1 MSSLADEDERD
12 VREQLRLTQEALR
25 KSERVALA
33 GRFSGAIMHEINNPL
48 EAITNLVYLAH
59 LQADDPDRVRD
70 YLRQAEEQLA
80 IVQSIARKTLDF
92 YRDKQVVSDVDL
104 VELLEV
110 ALRIHTKHISNK
122 RIDIHRRI
130 PEKLIIQG
138 NSSELLEVLSNLI
151 VNALEALSSHGTL
164 YIRLRSGKDEARMT
178 VAETMAAAFRKK
190 SAEVFSMLSIPAN
203 ARMEPAWVFGFRRG
217 SSRNITAGSAGA
229 VLFDRDVVGRYSV
242 SASPLVENETF
253 IVCRSVLCARLRE
266 TKPNS

>member
-1 MSSLADEDERD
+1 MSSLADGDERD
-12 VREQLRLTQEALR
+12 VREQLRLTHEALR

-92 YRDKQVVSDVDL
+92 YREKQVVSDVDL

-122 RIDIHRRI
+122 RIDIQRRI

-178 VAETMAAAFRKK
+178 VADNGCGIPDERRSLFEPFHTGKR
-190 SAEVFSMLSIPAN
+190 ENGTGLGLWLSKGLIEKHHG
-203 ARMEPAWVFGFRRG
+203 RIR
-217 SSRNITAGSAGA
+217 AGA
-229 VLFDRDVVGRYSV
+229 VLSDRDVVGRCSV
-242 SASPLVENETF
+242 SASPLVETRDF
-253 IVCRSVLCARLRE
+253 HSAPLTSILLS
-266 TKPNS
+266 NS